1 MRISSMFCLPIEEY
15 GFIRSADMLMDAG
28 FTALDMTIDAKKSY
42 VRESDIFGS
51 GYKALANEL
60 RNRAESRGVVYNQAH
75 APFPSEKFYDILPR
89 SIEFAALL
97 GAKTIVVHPIHDV
110 EYRGNEE
117 PLFIRNMEFYY
128 SLVHY
133 ARDFGIK
140 IGIENMWQRHRVT
153 GRICDTTCAD
163 PKELIRYHDTLK
175 SEGVFTVCLDV
186 GHVALC
192 GREPE
197 NVIREIGG
205 ERIGAIHI
213 HDVDYIEDLHTVP
226 GVGKINFDAVS
237 RALADINYSG
247 DMTLEVKS
255 FLDGFDREF
264 YPEALSFMAKCAS
277 HLRDKVEEYKIEGNK
292 K

>member
-15 GFIRSADMLMDAG
+15 GFVQSADMLMDAG
-28 FTALDMTIDAKKSY
+28 FTALDMTIDAKKVC
-42 VRESDIFGS
+42 VRESEIFTGD
-51 GYKALANEL
+51 YKSLAQSL
-60 RNRAESRGVVYNQAH
+60 RDRAESRGVVYNQSH

-89 SIEFAALL
+89 SIEFASLL

-117 PLFIRNMEFYY
+117 SLFIRNMEFYN
-128 SLVHY
+128 SLVPY
-133 ARDFGIK
+133 ARDFKIK

-163 PKELIRYHDTLK
+163 PKKLIRYYDTLK

-186 GHVALC
+186 GHAALC

-226 GVGKINFDAVS
+226 GVGKINFDAVC

-255 FLDGFDREF
+255 FLDGFDKEF
-264 YPEALSFMAKCAS
+264 YPEALAFMAKCALYLKNKIIKYKS
-277 HLRDKVEEYKIEGNK
+277 EKDK
-292 K
+292 